1 MEDIA
6 PQLLESI
13 QNEFNKQYLASNK
26 IQKLEKL
33 IDAGKA
39 SYQDAHEYAVEFG
52 NIQSQVYKKCIQSSS
67 LPNGRMY
74 YNIGKKVL
82 NPTLSDLYNRIAE
95 ESAKVEIV
103 LNENANIGLEAVR
116 PDVNQSR
123 IDGLIQKCA
132 DAEAY
137 DDVSW
142 CLDDPV
148 INFAQSAVDDTIRA
162 NADFHFKAGLDP
174 VIKRIPEYGACQW
187 CQDIAGI
194 YRYPKDTPHDVFRRH
209 ENCRCMVLYDP
220 KDGKHR
226 VQDAHTKRWII
237 GDDEKTNM
245 LDFSVEKTDNMSK
258 TRKALL
264 ANNVEINKPKK
275 LNEPLT
281 EDEII
286 KKIAGG
292 DKTKGSCSSA
302 AFAYIANKGGLDVR
316 DFRGG
321 DSLEIF
327 SLNEYI
333 KDIAN
338 LKGVKSTII
347 NGHNDFKSAEELLK
361 KINPG
366 KEYYFAVGRHAAM
379 VRKEN
384 GILQYLELQSPETP
398 KTGPNGW
405 INFVDENEK
414 NELIKKYG
422 ITEKRAY
429 DVLMDEKLLNR
440 FKCQKTVKVLG
451 KTADVDRF
459 LIEADTLKSNDEFIN
474 LISFINTNIEKQMKG
489 VDGDVL

>member
-6 PQLLESI
+6 HQLLESI

-33 IDAGKA
+33 IDEGKA

-95 ESAKVEIV
+95 ESAKVEKV
-103 LNENANIGLEAVR
+103 LNENANIGLKAVR

-132 DAEAY
+132 DAESY

-237 GDDEKTNM
+237 GDDEN
-245 LDFSVEKTDNMSK
+245 S
-258 TRKALL
+258 RW
-264 ANNVEINKPKK
+264 
-275 LNEPLT
+275 
-281 EDEII
+281 
-286 KKIAGG
+286 
-292 DKTKGSCSSA
+292 
-302 AFAYIANKGGLDVR
+302 
-316 DFRGG
+316 
-321 DSLEIF
+321 
-327 SLNEYI
+327 
-333 KDIAN
+333 
-338 LKGVKSTII
+338 
-347 NGHNDFKSAEELLK
+347 LK
-361 KINPG
+361 K
-366 KEYYFAVGRHAAM
+366 YR
-379 VRKEN
+379 
-384 GILQYLELQSPETP
+384 
-398 KTGPNGW
+398 
-405 INFVDENEK
+405 
-414 NELIKKYG
+414 
-422 ITEKRAY
+422 
-429 DVLMDEKLLNR
+429 
-440 FKCQKTVKVLG
+440 
-451 KTADVDRF
+451 
-459 LIEADTLKSNDEFIN
+459 
-474 LISFINTNIEKQMKG
+474 
-489 VDGDVL
+489 